1 MVPPLIIG
9 GAPLLPAFSSEASNE
24 YFDEAFEFDR
34 LNRDEAP
41 EDVFCIYPLNV
52 RGSFHSSRWPPVDGS
67 IREENSWDG
76 LSLSL
81 RKMEKAIKA
90 RITNPPT
97 VPPTMRIVLVLLL
110 LEVVE
115 PEFCAL
121 DVAEVVA
128 EEEAVV
134 DAWVG

>member
-1 MVPPLIIG
+1 MVPPLMIG

-24 YFDEAFEFDR
+24 YFDEALEFDR
-34 LNRDEAP
+34 DRLNGASP
-41 EDVFCIYPLNV
+41 EDVVCIYPLNV

-67 IREENSWDG
+67 IRELNSWDG

-90 RITNPPT
+90 RMMNPPT

-110 LEVVE
+110 PEVVD
-115 PEFCAL
+115 PEVCAPEVA
-121 DVAEVVA
+121 DVVAEVV
-128 EEEAVV
+128 
-134 DAWVG
+134 DA

>member
-1 MVPPLIIG
+1 MVPPLMIG

-24 YFDEAFEFDR
+24 YFDEALEFDR
-34 LNRDEAP
+34 VNEAP

-67 IREENSWDG
+67 IRELNSWDG

-90 RITNPPT
+90 RMTNPPT
-97 VPPTMRIVLVLLL
+97 VPPMMRIVLVLLVL
-110 LEVVE
+110 DV

-121 DVAEVVA
+121 DVADVVA

-134 DAWVG
+134 DAYVG